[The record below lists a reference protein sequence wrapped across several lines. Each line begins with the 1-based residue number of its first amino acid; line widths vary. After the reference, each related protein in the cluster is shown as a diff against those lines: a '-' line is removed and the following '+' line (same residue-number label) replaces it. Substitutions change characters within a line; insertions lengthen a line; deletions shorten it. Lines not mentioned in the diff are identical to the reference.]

1 MEDFNIKS
9 SEYIAYLVAR
19 GYSAKLV
26 KSEFDKMSSV
36 PKHEARKKVEKAF
49 EKKII

>member
-19 GYSAKLV
+19 GYPAKLV
-26 KSEFDKMSSV
+26 KSEFDKMSSI